1 MVFRFE
7 EPEQEMG
14 GVNGN
19 KKSVAT
25 LHIAVTIE
33 EGVFTISKEI
43 FLNTSVNHRLYFD
56 NLRNYS
62 QEKS

>member
-14 GVNGN
+14 ANNN